1 MLCRSVKDLELLSK
15 VAFGLPGR
23 SHDVAPLPF
32 RDITLPSKLR
42 FGYYTHGVSLHSL
55 KTVRF
60 VYLPD
65 T

>member
-1 MLCRSVKDLELLSK
+1 MLCRCVKDLELLSK

-23 SHDVAPLPF
+23 SHDVVPLPF

-42 FGYYTHGVSLHSL
+42 FGYYTHGVSLSL
-55 KTVRF
+55 KTIRF